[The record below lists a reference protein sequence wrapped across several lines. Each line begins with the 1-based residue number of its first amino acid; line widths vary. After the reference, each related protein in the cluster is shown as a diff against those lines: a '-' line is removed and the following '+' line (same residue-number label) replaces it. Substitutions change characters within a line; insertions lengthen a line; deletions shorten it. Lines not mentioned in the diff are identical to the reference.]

1 MFRNQIVKDF
11 WHEKRPVL
19 LFILFI
25 GWLNSICTFIIPLS
39 LGAFFDIYYQTST
52 NRTRLL
58 KLFGLELETLW
69 QFFVF
74 FFLIVGLKAL
84 LGFIEKNRIGLEAE
98 KFTNSLSLKLFATQI
113 GWQSETFNQKP
124 YGNYILRYSGDL
136 NSVRNLLVKGLH
148 GGVKD
153 LLFLF
158 SGFGVLFLL
167 NVELSAII
175 LISVLLYW
183 PVMSWLDRYQKPF
196 ITRKRDRKSLL
207 LAFVTSSFSRHAEL
221 KALREEDEVIRQF
234 NKRKKKLFNASRSY
248 QKAESIRQVL
258 APAIGH
264 LITGVLLVYIA
275 SSPNIRISGGELL
288 VYLLVLAAII
298 PSLRRLFK
306 VPGVVQRGMLS
317 IRKIEVLLNKE
328 SSPGIRKAEGGWTVP
343 AKPAPAA
350 MADQVFP
357 GKPSHP

>member
-1 MFRNQIVKDF
+1 MFRDQIIKEF
-11 WHEKRPVL
+11 WYSKRPVL
-19 LFILFI
+19 LFILLI

-69 QFFVF
+69 QFFAF
-74 FFLIVGLKAL
+74 FFLIIGLKAL

-153 LLFLF
+153 LLFLI

-167 NVELSAII
+167 NGELSAII
-175 LISVLLYW
+175 LVSALLYW
-183 PVMSWLDRYQKPF
+183 PVMSWLDQYQKPF
-196 ITRKRDRKSLL
+196 IRKKRDRKSLL
-207 LAFVTSSFSRHAEL
+207 LSFVTSSFGRHAEV
-221 KALREEDEVIRQF
+221 KANQDEDEVIRQF
-234 NKRKKKLFNASRSY
+234 DRRKKKLFNASRSY

-275 SSPNIRISGGELL
+275 SSPEIQISGGELL

-306 VPGVVQRGMLS
+306 VPGVMQRGMLS
-317 IRKIEVLLNKE
+317 IQKIEIILRKE
-328 SSPGIRKAEGGWTVP
+328 PLAGSGKAEGARTAS
-343 AKPAPAA
+343 AKPASVL
-350 MADQVFP
+350 MASQALP
-357 GKPSHP
+357 R

>member
-1 MFRNQIVKDF
+1 MFRNQIISDF
-11 WHEKRPVL
+11 WYRKRPVL
-19 LFILFI
+19 LFILLI
-25 GWLNSICTFIIPLS
+25 GWFNSICTFIIPLS

-69 QFFVF
+69 QFFAF
-74 FFLIVGLKAL
+74 FFLIVGLKAF

-113 GWQSETFNQKP
+113 GWKSETFNQKP

-148 GGVKD
+148 GGIKD
-153 LLFLF
+153 LLFLL

-175 LISVLLYW
+175 LVSALLYW
-183 PVMSWLDRYQKPF
+183 PVMYWLDKYQKPF
-196 ITRKRDRKSLL
+196 IRKKRDRKSLML
-207 LAFVTSSFSRHAEL
+207 SFVTSSFSRHAEL
-221 KALREEDEVIRQF
+221 KANGEEDEVVRQF
-234 NKRKKKLFNASRSY
+234 DKRKKKLFNASRSY
-248 QKAESIRQVL
+248 QQAESIRQVV

-264 LITGVLLVYIA
+264 LITGILLVYVA
-275 SSPNIRISGGELL
+275 SSSNIQISGGELL

-317 IRKIEVLLNKE
+317 IRKIEILLNKE
-328 SSPGIRKAEGGWTVP
+328 PLAGTEKAERGWAVP
-343 AKPAPAA
+343 AKTAPETVVNRA
-350 MADQVFP
+350 FP
-357 GKPSHP
+357 GEPLYP